1 MNDLPLVSIL
11 KTRMHW
17 QQTRQKLIA
26 ENVSNADTPGFKPK
40 DLKQPSLPR
49 AGQAGGLGLT
59 MMQTSPLHLAA
70 GGLSALSDDVETGRQ
85 FDTQPSG
92 NGVNLEAEMVKAADN
107 QADYQLAVSL
117 YQKSL
122 SMLRTAAGAK
132 S

>member
-26 ENVSNADTPGFKPK
+26 ENVSNSDTPGFKPR
-40 DLKQPSLPR
+40 DLKQPSRGELV
-49 AGQAGGLGLT
+49 QANGAPVAVA
-59 MMQTSPLHLAA
+59 QTSPLHLASSSFGA
-70 GGLSALSDDVETGRQ
+70 ASEDPVNALRFE
-85 FDTQPSG
+85 TQPSG
-92 NGVNLEAEMVKAADN
+92 NSVNLESEMGKAADN

-122 SMLRTAAGAK
+122 AMLRTAAGAK
-132 S
+132 G